1 MTTFAPIRYYVQT
14 QAPAGNWTDYMGYSA
29 RDDAEALEQYKKTA
43 EYLTGLNAD
52 TKVRLIL
59 RKDSV
64 IS

>member
-1 MTTFAPIRYYVQT
+1 MTPPAPIRYYVQT

-29 RDDAEALEQYKKTA
+29 RCNAEALAQYKKTA
-43 EYLTGLNAD
+43 GYLTGLNAD

-59 RKDSV
+59 REDSV